1 LLGFYETQLLL
12 QFSNFDFVPLDS
24 FGCFSLLLDRQELLG
39 FGQLF
44 SLLPQFG

>member
-12 QFSNFDFVPLDS
+12 QFRNFDFVPLA
-24 FGCFSLLLDRQELLG
+24 FGCFSLLLDHQELLFG
-39 FGQLF
+39 FGQFF